1 MSDPDAIAGQ
11 PRHSAP
17 ARDGDAVL
25 TRSEEQLE
33 ITTQRRAVR
42 ARLVK
47 YTETETRSITVPVR
61 REQARVEYEPLAA
74 GVAEP
79 VHQKRGRGRDDE
91 RWLVLYDEE
100 VVVQTRW
107 VAREQVRLS
116 TFSVDEDLQIS
127 ESLRS
132 ERIDVDVDV
141 DDTTRH
147 TED

>member
-1 MSDPDAIAGQ
+1 MTGQ
-11 PRHSAP
+11 PRHGDLG
-17 ARDGDAVL
+17 RDGDAML
-25 TRSEEQLE
+25 TRSEEQLQ

-47 YTETETRSITVPVR
+47 YTETETRTVTVPVQ
-61 REQARVEYEPLAA
+61 REQVRVEYEPLAA

-79 VHQKRGRGRDDE
+79 IHRKRERGRGDE

-107 VAREQVRLS
+107 VARERVRLS
-116 TFSVDEDLQIS
+116 TFSVDEDLQIR

-132 ERIDVDVDV
+132 ERIDVDF